1 MAAPVVDALGNRHG
15 VPSRDPCRL
24 CRAAFRLAAGD
35 PGVDQ
40 DHAGAGDAVQRWRD
54 GRGPPAQAEQLV
66 PVTALIALLGGVR
79 ATVFAG
85 LMLAAL
91 GRSEEHTSE
100 LQSLMRTSSA
110 VLCLTKQHKS
120 NAAPPRHN

>member
-15 VPSRDPCRL
+15 VPGRDPCRL

-40 DHAGAGDAVQRWRD
+40 DHAGAGDAVPRWRD
-54 GRGPPAQAEQLV
+54 GRGSPAHAEQLV
-66 PVTALIALLGGVR
+66 PVPPLIPLLGRVR

-85 LMLAAL
+85 LLLPALDLSGVPSYRFANAPAA
-91 GRSEEHTSE
+91 
-100 LQSLMRTSSA
+100 SA
-110 VLCLTKQHKS
+110 K
-120 NAAPPRHN
+120 PPPPP

>member
-1 MAAPVVDALGNRHG
+1 MEAAGADALGKRQG
-15 VPSRDPCRL
+15 FPGRDPCRL
-24 CRAAFRLAAGD
+24 GRAAFRLAASD

-54 GRGPPAQAEQLV
+54 GRGSPAQAEQLV

-91 GRSEEHTSE
+91 GWEIGRAH
-100 LQSLMRTSSA
+100 
-110 VLCLTKQHKS
+110 V
-120 NAAPPRHN
+120 